1 MWSDSSAA
9 RHWLLPECTCSTV
22 GLDLDAEGVGLGDGV
37 GLAVLDTL
45 AVLVAFR
52 EMRGTFTMVTP
63 PLVMR
68 NCSNTRR

>member
-1 MWSDSSAA
+1 M
-9 RHWLLPECTCSTV
+9 
-22 GLDLDAEGVGLGDGV
+22 DAEGVGLGDGV

-68 NCSNTRR
+68 NCSNARR